1 MDIEEAKARVVR
13 EINRAYAARDDELV
27 LLEDETITKDYGWV
41 FFYQSRRFLM
51 TGSLSDRLAGNGP
64 VIVLRGDG
72 SIHQLGGN
80 EPVDAMLE
88 SFERSLRGPEP
99 A

>member
-13 EINRAYAARDDELV
+13 AINRGYATQDDELV
-27 LLEDETITKDYGWV
+27 LLDDETITKDYGWV
-41 FFYQSRRFLM
+41 FFYQSRRFLV

-64 VIVLRGDG
+64 VIVLRKDG

-80 EPVDAMLE
+80 EPIETMLE
-88 SFERSLRGPEP
+88 SFERSLLSS
-99 A
+99 